1 MLVDSGAAAI
11 RWAPALPKGDD
22 DAQNIC
28 HRQVLPFLA
37 FPGLAAADTSLGIRG
52 GTLGGGVE
60 LSYALSQRAA
70 VRLNADG
77 YTASKRAPGTVSTT
91 T

>member
-1 MLVDSGAAAI
+1 MRKLFITAT
-11 RWAPALPKGDD
+11 
-22 DAQNIC
+22 
-28 HRQVLPFLA
+28 VLPLLA
-37 FPGLAAADTSLGIRG
+37 FPGLAPADTSLGLRAH
-52 GTLGGGVE
+52 TGGGAE

-77 YTASKRAPGTVSTT
+77 YTASKRAHRPISTT